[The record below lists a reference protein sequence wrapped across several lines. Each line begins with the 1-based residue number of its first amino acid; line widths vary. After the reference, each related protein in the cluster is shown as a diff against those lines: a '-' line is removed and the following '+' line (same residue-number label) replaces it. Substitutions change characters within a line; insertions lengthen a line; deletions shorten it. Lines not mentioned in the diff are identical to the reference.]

1 MKFAKA
7 EYPSAIL
14 FETKDELVAG
24 LKNKSIRDSV
34 ILVKA
39 SRGIGLETVVEYL

>member
-1 MKFAKA
+1 MKFAK
-7 EYPSAIL
+7 EEFPSALL

-24 LKNKSIRDSV
+24 LKNNPIKDSV